1 MPIDNEVYDRL
12 GAGWWNEDNPLNM
25 LHGSC
30 TPGRMGYFREVLDH
44 RGVGGGRALDIGC
57 GAGFIA
63 EELATAGFAVTGID
77 PSRVAVEAARSHA
90 GQHGLDI
97 AYLVGAGEELPFPD
111 AAFDLV
117 SCCDV
122 LEHVRDLDRVIAET
136 ARVLTSGGLYL
147 FDTINRTR
155 RSRLLAIKAMQ
166 EWRLTRIMD
175 TAIHEWSMFIPPEE
189 LGAIL
194 DRHGMDVVEVVGL
207 APRAG
212 AFTILTALREAR
224 RGRISYGELSR
235 RLDFGRVRSL
245 GLSYMGFAVR
255 RG

>member
-12 GAGWWNEDNPLNM
+12 GAGWWDEDNPLNM

-30 TPGRMGYFREVLDH
+30 TPGRMGFFREVLDR
-44 RGVGGGRALDIGC
+44 RGVVDGRALDVGC

-63 EELATAGFAVTGID
+63 EELADAGFTVTGID
-77 PSRVAVEAARSHA
+77 PSQVAVGAARAHA
-90 GQHGLDI
+90 RQRGLGI
-97 AYLVGAGEELPFPD
+97 EYLVGAGEELPFPD

-117 SCCDV
+117 TCCDV

-136 ARVLTSGGLYL
+136 ARVLRPGGLYL

-155 RSRLLAIKAMQ
+155 RSRVLAIKAMQ
-166 EWRLTRIMD
+166 EWRLTRLMD
-175 TAIHEWSMFIPPEE
+175 TEIHDWSMFIRPDE
-189 LGAIL
+189 LRVIL
-194 DRHGMDVVEVVGL
+194 ERHGIDVAEVAGL

-212 AFTILTALREAR
+212 AFTILTALHRAR

-245 GLSYMGFAVR
+245 GLSYMGVAVR
-255 RG
+255 RA